1 MNSPTEPPEPPN
13 QGLFAKLKN
22 RKSDQV
28 ADRVKEVEGIEPD
41 AIEKRKLA
49 TSYGLDWHWKVK
61 VGPWLNWVKFSVIAV
76 SGVLVVSFLSLV
88 IHYLWQIKDDAQT
101 IVNLV
106 RILFELFLVGVAAT
120 YFESRRK

>member
-1 MNSPTEPPEPPN
+1 MNSPPE
-13 QGLFAKLKN
+13 QGLFDKLKN
-22 RKSDQV
+22 RKSDHI
-28 ADRVKEVEGIEPD
+28 ADRVTEVEGLEPE
-41 AIEKRKLA
+41 ALEKRKLA

-61 VGPWLNWVKFSVIAV
+61 VGPWLNWVKFGVIAV
-76 SGVLVVSFLSLV
+76 SGVLVASFLSLV
-88 IHYLWQIKDDAQT
+88 IYYLWQIKDEQQT